1 MHKSYQIVFWSV
13 VGFVGLVIKNLETCS
28 LSALVRAYIDVRQ
41 NNLETKGLFY
51 LIVADHS
58 PLLAEIMA
66 GTEVGQKYGGRN
78 WSIADLYI
86 MP

>member
-41 NNLETKGLFY
+41 NNLETKG
-51 LIVADHS
+51 
-58 PLLAEIMA
+58 
-66 GTEVGQKYGGRN
+66 
-78 WSIADLYI
+78 
-86 MP
+86 